1 MLLRALLTTLVAA
14 IYASAC
20 IAADENKS
28 SAKADAKEAAR
39 DIGHGTKKAAKAV
52 GHGARDATR
61 ALGHAFRDGAKE
73 AKNAATG
80 NSGGDNKKKDAPKQN

>member
-28 SAKADAKEAAR
+28 SAKANAKEAAR
-39 DIGHGTKKAAKAV
+39 DIGHGTKKAAKTV
-52 GHGARDATR
+52 GHATR
-61 ALGHAFRDGAKE
+61 DVTRAIGHAFRDGAKE
-73 AKNAATG
+73 VKNAATG
-80 NSGGDNKKKDAPKQN
+80 SSGSGAKKKDAP